1 LDKGNS
7 AVPKW
12 YPGKLTWNLRI
23 QPWKKKIIF
32 QTIIFRFYVN
42 LRGCIEKKKQVAATL
57 PSDPFLFF
65 VTSIWIVKRSLE
77 KSILGKVQ
85 DPLKINKCPPRKGP
99 ILKGNEFI

>member
-1 LDKGNS
+1 MPSKPQNSFCGFVEEGGIRIKRYERGGVCSFCLDKGNS

-42 LRGCIEKKKQVAATL
+42 LRGCIEKKTGS
-57 PSDPFLFF
+57 SD
-65 VTSIWIVKRSLE
+65 SSE
-77 KSILGKVQ
+77 
-85 DPLKINKCPPRKGP
+85 
-99 ILKGNEFI
+99 